1 MNKWLKFSIL
11 VFLSVFIFSG
21 IYAQSGKVPPFRVI
35 QANGKIF
42 KAEYLP
48 VGKPIVIIYFS
59 PDCED
64 CQRLTKELLTRINDF
79 KGVSF
84 AMVTYQPVEN
94 VSKYVTKNSLGKY
107 DNIYVGTEGSSLFVK
122 NYYNIVK
129 FPFVALY
136 NKNGDLIIK
145 YNTKEVDLDNLLYRI
160 RNL

>member
-1 MNKWLKFSIL
+1 MKNQFIVSIL
-11 VFLSVFIFSG
+11 VCLGLIVYSTT
-21 IYAQSGKVPPFRVI
+21 YAQSGKVPPFRIV

-42 KAEYLP
+42 KAENLP

-64 CQRLTKELLTRINDF
+64 CQRLTRELLARINEF
-79 KGVSF
+79 KSVSF
-84 AMVTYQPVEN
+84 AMITYQSVEN
-94 VSKYVTKNSLGKY
+94 VSQYVSKNSLYKY

-122 NYYNIVK
+122 NYYNIVQ

-145 YNTKEVDLDNLLYRI
+145 YNTKEVDPDNLLYRI
-160 RNL
+160 KNL